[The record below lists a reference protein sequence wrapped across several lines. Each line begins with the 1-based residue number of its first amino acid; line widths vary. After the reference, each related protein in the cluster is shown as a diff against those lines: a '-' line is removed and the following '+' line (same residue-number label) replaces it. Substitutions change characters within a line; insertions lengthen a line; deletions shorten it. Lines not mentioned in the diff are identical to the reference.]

1 MKWFFQ
7 PLPAGGGA
15 GRDDDDSAPAGLV
28 GLPAAVLQRHGAR
41 VLDPGHAGVVD
52 QPRGADGQAPPPPR
66 PTVYRARTL
75 LIPDDLL
82 RNTGFIAAVNRILE
96 RVGMIVVAP
105 TEDLDPDAD
114 PDPDIGRGD
123 ADIGRGDADVGR
135 GDAEILRALRELPRP
150 AVLAPRPGDPV
161 PVIIDAWIALQA
173 LRAAGAAGTKPR
185 ELEDIDEAAI
195 QRISEISLE
204 HLLVGSAVITGD
216 PASGGVGGITGSQ
229 NNSSNVSGPT
239 ITGSYQFSG
248 GDTRYP
254 VALLLDPPER
264 KSTEYCDDH
273 YGRRAVV
280 AVLDTGI
287 RSHPWLEGEPG
298 HPGGPYGAAADGFV
312 AVDPRIQDA
321 IRREGEHARSRGD
334 KPRQVIRVPWDT
346 PDTDYP
352 FVGELNPA
360 LGHGTFIAGIVRQA
374 APDARVLAVRAMHS
388 DDVCNEGD
396 IICGLRHLAWRIV
409 HAEAGD
415 LAAAVDVLS
424 LSFGYFSESRHD
436 RAETSGLW
444 KAIKV
449 LLDLGVVVVVAAGNY
464 AMSQEFYP
472 AAFSQEP
479 VGPGQVPVI
488 SVGALNPNG
497 TKASFSNDGHWV
509 TAWAQGTAVVST
521 YPVDVDGSRGPELRI
536 PVNRK
541 PPGELPP
548 GREALDL
555 DDYSG
560 GFAVW
565 SGTSFSAPYLAA
577 LVARSLLEGAS
588 SLPLNVPGKQA
599 AAERAV
605 AALDRLREKE
615 KELREDE
622 WQGKAAHGG

>member
-15 GRDDDDSAPAGLV
+15 GRDDDDSAPAGLI

-41 VLDPGHAGVVD
+41 VLDPGHAAVAD
-52 QPRGADGQAPPPPR
+52 QPRSADEPAPPPPR

-82 RNTGFIAAVNRILE
+82 RNTGFIAAINAVLE
-96 RVGMIVVAP
+96 RVGMMVVAP
-105 TEDLDPDAD
+105 TEDLDQDLDAN
-114 PDPDIGRGD
+114 IGRGD
-123 ADIGRGDADVGR
+123 EEV
-135 GDAEILRALRELPRP
+135 LRALRELPRP
-150 AVLAPRPGDPV
+150 AVLAPRPGHPV
-161 PVIIDAWIALQA
+161 PVVIDAWIALQA
-173 LRAAGAAGTKPR
+173 LNTAARSGRAPR
-185 ELEDIDEAAI
+185 DLEDLDETAI

-204 HLLVGSAVITGD
+204 HLLAGSAIMGD
-216 PASGGVGGITGSQ
+216 PADSGMGGIAGNQ
-229 NNSSNVSGPT
+229 NSSSNGSGPT
-239 ITGSYQFSG
+239 ITDSYQFSG
-248 GDTRYP
+248 GDTRTP
-254 VALLLDPPER
+254 VTLLLDPPAR
-264 KSTEYCDDH
+264 KSTKYCDDN
-273 YGRRAVV
+273 YGRRPVV
-280 AVLDTGI
+280 AVLDTGV
-287 RSHPWLEGEPG
+287 RPHPWLEGEPG

-321 IRREGEHARSRGD
+321 IRREGEHARARGD

-346 PDTDYP
+346 PEADYP

-360 LGHGTFIAGIVRQA
+360 LGHGTFIAGILRQA

-396 IICGLRHLAWRIV
+396 IICGLRHLAKRILL
-409 HAEAGD
+409 AEAGD
-415 LAAAVDVLS
+415 LAAMVDVLS

-436 RAETSGLW
+436 RVVTSGLW

-479 VGPGQVPVI
+479 VGAGQVPVI

-509 TAWAQGTAVVST
+509 TAWAQGAAVVST
-521 YPVDVDGSRGPELRI
+521 YPVDVDGSRSPELRM

-541 PPGELPP
+541 PPGEMPP
-548 GREALDL
+548 GREALDP

-577 LVARSLLEGAS
+577 LVARSLLEGAGG
-588 SLPLNVPGKQA
+588 LPLNGPGKQA
-599 AAERAV
+599 AAARAV
-605 AALDRLREKE
+605 AAMERLREKE
-615 KELREDE
+615 KELREDDL
-622 WQGKAAHGG
+622 QGKASHGG

>member
-15 GRDDDDSAPAGLV
+15 GRDDDDSAPAGLI
-28 GLPAAVLQRHGAR
+28 GLSAAVLQRHGAR

-52 QPRGADGQAPPPPR
+52 QPRGADGQTPPPPR

-75 LIPDDLL
+75 LIPADLL
-82 RNTGFIAAVNRILE
+82 ENTGFVAAVNRILE
-96 RVGMIVVAP
+96 RVGMMVVAP
-105 TEDLDPDAD
+105 TEDLDLGLDAG
-114 PDPDIGRGD
+114 IGRGD
-123 ADIGRGDADVGR
+123 E
-135 GDAEILRALRELPRP
+135 EILRALRELPRL

-173 LRAAGAAGTKPR
+173 LRAAARPGQKAR
-185 ELEDIDEAAI
+185 ELEDVDEAAI
-195 QRISEISLE
+195 PRISEISLE
-204 HLLVGSAVITGD
+204 HLLVGSPIMGD
-216 PASGGVGGITGSQ
+216 PADGGVGGITGNQ
-229 NNSSNVSGPT
+229 NSSSNGSGPT
-239 ITGSYQFSG
+239 ITDSYQFSG

-254 VALLLDPPER
+254 VALLLDPPAR
-264 KSTEYCDDH
+264 NSTEYCDDH
-273 YGRRAVV
+273 YGRRPVV
-280 AVLDTGI
+280 AVLDTGV
-287 RSHPWLEGEPG
+287 RPHPWLEGEPG
-298 HPGGPYGAAADGFV
+298 HPGGPYSAAADGFV

-321 IRREGEHARSRGD
+321 IRREGEHARARGD

-346 PDTDYP
+346 PDADYA

-388 DDVCNEGD
+388 DDVCSEGD

-415 LAAAVDVLS
+415 LAATVDVLS
-424 LSFGYFSESRHD
+424 LSWGYFSESRHD
-436 RAETSGLW
+436 RVVTSGLW

-479 VGPGQVPVI
+479 VGAGQVPVI

-509 TAWAQGTAVVST
+509 TAWARGASVIST
-521 YPVDVDGSRGPELRI
+521 YPVDVDGSRSPELRI
-536 PVNRK
+536 PGNRK

-555 DDYSG
+555 DDYSA

-577 LVARSLLEGAS
+577 LVAGSLLEGAG
-588 SLPLNVPGKQA
+588 SLPLDVPGKQA
-599 AAERAV
+599 AAERAA
-605 AALDRLREKE
+605 AALERLRAKE
-615 KELREDE
+615 QELREE
-622 WQGKAAHGG
+622 EQQGKTAHGG

>member
-7 PLPAGGGA
+7 PLPAGGA
-15 GRDDDDSAPAGLV
+15 GRDHDESAPSGLIS
-28 GLPAAVLQRHGAR
+28 LSAAVLQRHGAR
-41 VLDPGHAGVVD
+41 VLDPGKAAVVA
-52 QPRGADGQAPPPPR
+52 QPRSAGQEAPPPPR

-75 LIPDDLL
+75 LVPDDLL
-82 RNTGFIAAVNRILE
+82 RNPGFIAAINSILE
-96 RVGMIVVAP
+96 RVGMMVVAP
-105 TEDLDPDAD
+105 TEATEEDLDAG
-114 PDPDIGRGD
+114 IGRGE
-123 ADIGRGDADVGR
+123 
-135 GDAEILRALRELPRP
+135 AEILRALRELPRP

-161 PVIIDAWIALQA
+161 PVVIDAWIALQA
-173 LRAAGAAGTKPR
+173 LHAAARSGRTPR
-185 ELEDIDEAAI
+185 DLEDLDETAI

-204 HLLVGSAVITGD
+204 HLLVGSAIMGD
-216 PASGGVGGITGSQ
+216 PADSGMGGIAGNQ
-229 NNSSNVSGPT
+229 NSSSNGSGPT
-239 ITGSYQFSG
+239 ITDSYQFSG
-248 GDTRYP
+248 GDTRTP
-254 VALLLDPPER
+254 VTLLLDPPAR
-264 KSTEYCDDH
+264 RSTKYCDDN
-273 YGRRAVV
+273 YGRRSVV
-280 AVLDTGI
+280 AVLDTGV
-287 RSHPWLEGEPG
+287 RPHPWLEGEPG

-321 IRREGEHARSRGD
+321 IRREGEHARARGD
-334 KPRQVIRVPWDT
+334 KPRQVIRAPWDT
-346 PDTDYP
+346 PEADYP

-360 LGHGTFIAGIVRQA
+360 LGHGTFIAGIVRQV

-396 IICGLRHLAWRIV
+396 IICGLRHLAKRILF
-409 HAEAGD
+409 AEAGD
-415 LAAAVDVLS
+415 LAAMVDVLS

-436 RAETSGLW
+436 RVVTSGLW

-479 VGPGQVPVI
+479 AGAGQVPVI

-509 TAWAQGTAVVST
+509 TAWAQGAAVVST
-521 YPVDVDGSRGPELRI
+521 YPVDVDGSRSPELRM

-548 GREALDL
+548 GREALDP

-577 LVARSLLEGAS
+577 LVARSLLEGAGG
-588 SLPLNVPGKQA
+588 LPLNGPGKQA
-599 AAERAV
+599 AAARAV
-605 AALDRLREKE
+605 AAMERLREKE
-615 KELREDE
+615 KELREDDL
-622 WQGKAAHGG
+622 QGKASHGG

>member
-7 PLPAGGGA
+7 PLPAGGA
-15 GRDDDDSAPAGLV
+15 GRDHDESAPSGLIS
-28 GLPAAVLQRHGAR
+28 LSAAVLQRHGAR
-41 VLDPGHAGVVD
+41 VLDPGKAAVVA
-52 QPRGADGQAPPPPR
+52 QPRSAGQEAPPPPR

-75 LIPDDLL
+75 LVPDDLL
-82 RNTGFIAAVNRILE
+82 RNPGFIAAINSILE
-96 RVGMIVVAP
+96 RVGMMVVAP
-105 TEDLDPDAD
+105 TEATEEDLDAG
-114 PDPDIGRGD
+114 IGRGE
-123 ADIGRGDADVGR
+123 
-135 GDAEILRALRELPRP
+135 AEILRALRELPRP

-161 PVIIDAWIALQA
+161 PVVIDAWIALQA
-173 LRAAGAAGTKPR
+173 LHAAARSGRTPR
-185 ELEDIDEAAI
+185 DLEDLDETAI

-204 HLLVGSAVITGD
+204 HLLVGSAIMGD
-216 PASGGVGGITGSQ
+216 PADSGMGGIAGNQ
-229 NNSSNVSGPT
+229 NSSSNGSGPT
-239 ITGSYQFSG
+239 ITDSYQFSG
-248 GDTRYP
+248 GDTRTP
-254 VALLLDPPER
+254 VTLLLDPSAR
-264 KSTEYCDDH
+264 KSTKYCDDN
-273 YGRRAVV
+273 YGRRPVV
-280 AVLDTGI
+280 AVLDTGV

-298 HPGGPYGAAADGFV
+298 QPGGPYSADADGFV

-321 IRREGEHARSRGD
+321 IRREGEHAQARGD

-346 PDTDYP
+346 PEADNP

-360 LGHGTFIAGIVRQA
+360 LGHGTFIAGIVRQV

-396 IICGLRHLAWRIV
+396 IICGLRHLAKRILL
-409 HAEAGD
+409 AEAGD
-415 LAAAVDVLS
+415 LAAMVDVLS

-436 RAETSGLW
+436 RVVTSGLG

-509 TAWAQGTAVVST
+509 TAWAQGAAVVST
-521 YPVDVDGSRGPELRI
+521 YPVDVDGSRTAELRI

-548 GREALDL
+548 GREALDP

-577 LVARSLLEGAS
+577 LVARSLLEGAGG
-588 SLPLNVPGKQA
+588 LRLNGPGRHA
-599 AAERAV
+599 AAARAV
-605 AALDRLREKE
+605 AALERLREKE
-615 KELREDE
+615 KELREDDLH
-622 WQGKAAHGG
+622 GKATHGG

>member
-7 PLPAGGGA
+7 PLPAGGA
-15 GRDDDDSAPAGLV
+15 GRDHDESAPSGLIS
-28 GLPAAVLQRHGAR
+28 LSAAVLQRHGAR
-41 VLDPGHAGVVD
+41 VLDPGKAAVVA
-52 QPRGADGQAPPPPR
+52 QPRSAGQEAPPPPR

-75 LIPDDLL
+75 LVPDDLL
-82 RNTGFIAAVNRILE
+82 RNPGFIAAINSILE
-96 RVGMIVVAP
+96 RVGMMVVAP
-105 TEDLDPDAD
+105 TEATEEDLDAG
-114 PDPDIGRGD
+114 IGRGE
-123 ADIGRGDADVGR
+123 
-135 GDAEILRALRELPRP
+135 AEILRALRELPRP

-161 PVIIDAWIALQA
+161 PVVIDAWIALQA
-173 LRAAGAAGTKPR
+173 LHAAARSGRTPR
-185 ELEDIDEAAI
+185 DLEDLDETAI

-204 HLLVGSAVITGD
+204 HLLVGSAIMGD
-216 PASGGVGGITGSQ
+216 PADSGMGGIAGNQ
-229 NNSSNVSGPT
+229 NSSSNGSGPT
-239 ITGSYQFSG
+239 ITDSYQFSG
-248 GDTRYP
+248 GDTRTP
-254 VALLLDPPER
+254 VTLLLDPPAR
-264 KSTEYCDDH
+264 KSTKYCDDN
-273 YGRRAVV
+273 YGRRPVV
-280 AVLDTGI
+280 AVLDTGV

-298 HPGGPYGAAADGFV
+298 QPGGPYSADADGFV

-321 IRREGEHARSRGD
+321 IRREGEHAQARGD

-346 PDTDYP
+346 PEADNP

-360 LGHGTFIAGIVRQA
+360 LGHGTFIAGIVRQV

-396 IICGLRHLAWRIV
+396 IICGLRHLAKRILL
-409 HAEAGD
+409 AEAGD
-415 LAAAVDVLS
+415 LAAMVDVLS

-436 RAETSGLW
+436 RVVTSGLW

-509 TAWAQGTAVVST
+509 TAWAQGAAVVST
-521 YPVDVDGSRGPELRI
+521 YPVDVDGSRTAELRI

-548 GREALDL
+548 GREALDP

-577 LVARSLLEGAS
+577 LVARSLLEGAGG
-588 SLPLNVPGKQA
+588 LRLNGPGRHA
-599 AAERAV
+599 AAARAV
-605 AALDRLREKE
+605 AALERLREKE
-615 KELREDE
+615 KELREDDLH
-622 WQGKAAHGG
+622 GKATHGG

>member
-7 PLPAGGGA
+7 PLPAGGA
-15 GRDDDDSAPAGLV
+15 GRDHDESAPSGLIS
-28 GLPAAVLQRHGAR
+28 LSAAVLQRHGAR
-41 VLDPGHAGVVD
+41 VLDPGKAAVVA
-52 QPRGADGQAPPPPR
+52 QPRSAGQEAPPPPR

-75 LIPDDLL
+75 LVPDDLL
-82 RNTGFIAAVNRILE
+82 RNPGFIAAINSILE
-96 RVGMIVVAP
+96 RVGMMVVAP
-105 TEDLDPDAD
+105 TEATEEDLDAG
-114 PDPDIGRGD
+114 IGRGE
-123 ADIGRGDADVGR
+123 
-135 GDAEILRALRELPRP
+135 AEILRALRELPRP

-161 PVIIDAWIALQA
+161 PVVIDAWIALQA
-173 LRAAGAAGTKPR
+173 LHAAARSGRTPR
-185 ELEDIDEAAI
+185 DLEDLDETAI

-204 HLLVGSAVITGD
+204 HLLVGSAIMGD
-216 PASGGVGGITGSQ
+216 PADSGMGGIAGNQ
-229 NNSSNVSGPT
+229 NSSSNGSGPT
-239 ITGSYQFSG
+239 ITDSYQFSG
-248 GDTRYP
+248 GDTRTP
-254 VALLLDPPER
+254 VTLLLDPPAR
-264 KSTEYCDDH
+264 KSTKYCDDN
-273 YGRRAVV
+273 YGRRPVV
-280 AVLDTGI
+280 AVLDTGV

-298 HPGGPYGAAADGFV
+298 QPGGPYSADADGFV

-321 IRREGEHARSRGD
+321 IRREGEHAQARGD

-346 PDTDYP
+346 PEADNP

-360 LGHGTFIAGIVRQA
+360 LGHGTFIAGIVRQV

-396 IICGLRHLAWRIV
+396 IICGLRHLAKRILL
-409 HAEAGD
+409 AEAGD
-415 LAAAVDVLS
+415 LAAMVDVLS

-436 RAETSGLW
+436 RVVTSGLG

-509 TAWAQGTAVVST
+509 TAWAQGAAVVST
-521 YPVDVDGSRGPELRI
+521 YPVDVDGSRTAELRI

-548 GREALDL
+548 GREALDP

-577 LVARSLLEGAS
+577 LVARSLLEGAGG
-588 SLPLNVPGKQA
+588 LRLNGPGRHA
-599 AAERAV
+599 AAARAV
-605 AALDRLREKE
+605 AALERLREKE
-615 KELREDE
+615 KELREDDLH
-622 WQGKAAHGG
+622 GKATHGG